1 MNCPEGLTLRSTD
14 VAAPESR
21 AKIDNAKDVAAKIR
35 RISMFTT
42 GCGQNSCASHAVAS
56 TIANFLS
63 KKDQTLRSF
72 QRLIFRTKS
81 RLMNTK
87 RILSSVVAAATMLTA
102 SVAIAAHEN
111 DQARSKT
118 KVRAA
123 KQTTTMTTRGNTAVR
138 TRSFATRGNATVRT
152 RSFATRGDTAVRTRS
167 FATSGNTAVVGTRTA
182 SNRTVYVG
190 GSRFGYS
197 YPYGSSGY
205 GYGYPYYSYGSSFGF
220 GYPYSYGYYP
230 YGYSGYS
237 PYDYSYGYYSY
248 DRSGYGAYA
257 NGSIVIQVQSRLARA
272 GYYRGAID
280 GAMGPRTRYAI
291 QAYERD
297 HGLRVDGAISGSLL
311 RNMGLRY

>member
-1 MNCPEGLTLRSTD
+1 MNCPEALTLRSTD

-63 KKDQTLRSF
+63 KKDETLSPF

-123 KQTTTMTTRGNTAVR
+123 KQTTTMTTRGNAAVR
-138 TRSFATRGNATVRT
+138 TRSFTTRSNAAVRTRGFVTGGNTATVRT
-152 RSFATRGDTAVRTRS
+152 GTVRDRS
-167 FATSGNTAVVGTRTA
+167 
-182 SNRTVYVG
+182 TVYVG
-190 GSRFGYS
+190 GSRYGYS
-197 YPYGSSGY
+197 NPYGSYGY
-205 GYGYPYYSYGSSFGF
+205 GYGYPYYSYGPSVSFGF
-220 GYPYSYGYYP
+220 GYPYYSYGYP
-230 YGYSGYS
+230 YGYYGSYPS
-237 PYDYSYGYYSY
+237 DYSYGYYSY
-248 DRSGYGAYA
+248 DRSGYGGYA
-257 NGSIVIQVQSRLARA
+257 NGSVVIQVQSRLARA
-272 GYYRGAID
+272 GYNRGAID
-280 GAMGPRTRYAI
+280 GVMGPRTRYAI

>member
-1 MNCPEGLTLRSTD
+1 
-14 VAAPESR
+14 
-21 AKIDNAKDVAAKIR
+21 
-35 RISMFTT
+35 
-42 GCGQNSCASHAVAS
+42 
-56 TIANFLS
+56 
-63 KKDQTLRSF
+63 
-72 QRLIFRTKS
+72 
-81 RLMNTK
+81 MNTK
-87 RILSSVVAAATMLTA
+87 RILTGMVTGLILTGSLVMAAPG
-102 SVAIAAHEN
+102 N
-111 DQARSKT
+111 DRARSKAN
-118 KVRAA
+118 VRAA
-123 KQTTTMTTRGNTAVR
+123 KQTTTMTTRGNTA
-138 TRSFATRGNATVRT
+138 VRT

>member
-1 MNCPEGLTLRSTD
+1 
-14 VAAPESR
+14 
-21 AKIDNAKDVAAKIR
+21 
-35 RISMFTT
+35 
-42 GCGQNSCASHAVAS
+42 
-56 TIANFLS
+56 
-63 KKDQTLRSF
+63 
-72 QRLIFRTKS
+72 
-81 RLMNTK
+81 MNTK
-87 RILSSVVAAATMLTA
+87 RILTGMVTGLILTGSLVMAAPG
-102 SVAIAAHEN
+102 N
-111 DQARSKT
+111 DRARSKAN
-118 KVRAA
+118 VRAA

-205 GYGYPYYSYGSSFGF
+205 GYGYPYYSYGPSVSFGF